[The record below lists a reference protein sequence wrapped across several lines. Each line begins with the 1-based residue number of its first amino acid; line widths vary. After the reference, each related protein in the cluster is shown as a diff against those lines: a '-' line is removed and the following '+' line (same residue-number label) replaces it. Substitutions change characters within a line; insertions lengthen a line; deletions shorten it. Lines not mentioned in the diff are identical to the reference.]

1 MTIKL
6 FDEDAYLTDFSA
18 VILSMEKEKDVTE
31 IVLDKTGFFPEQGGQ
46 TPDRGYLNESP
57 VSDVQIKDE
66 IIYHYVKNEY
76 AENFKVGDTV
86 KGRIDFQHRFS
97 NMQLHSGEHIF
108 SGLVF
113 REYGF
118 NNVGF
123 HLSDNTATMDYD
135 GVLTDEDVLKLETMA
150 NEVIVSNKSIFTS
163 YPDEE
168 TLKVLNYR
176 SKKELSGPIR
186 IVEIEDTDVCA
197 CCAPHVKL
205 TGEIGML
212 KIINRENHRGGVR
225 ITYLCGFRA
234 LSFYRDALDTLKYL
248 QNTLSAKP
256 GREKEA
262 IKKLSDDNKELAYR
276 NVGLIQ
282 SKLSGDITLLEEPI
296 WIGEKEYAEHLRFI
310 INCMHERFSDT
321 VFAFAGND
329 EDGYRYL
336 IESDSKDLT
345 EISKLLRERF
355 NAKGGGRKDSIQG
368 SAPLKADDIGFLFN
382 L

>member
-6 FDEDAYLTDFSA
+6 YDDDAYLKEFAATITEIS
-18 VILSMEKEKDVTE
+18 EEKDYIKV
-31 IVLDKTGFFPEQGGQ
+31 VLDRTAFFPEEGGQ
-46 TPDRGYLNESP
+46 TPDRGLLNGIP
-57 VSDVQIKDE
+57 VQDVQIKNDV
-66 IIYHYVKNEY
+66 IYHYLNKDE
-76 AENFKVGDTV
+76 AGTLKVGSEV
-86 KGRIDFQHRFS
+86 SGQIDFNHRFS

-150 NEVIVSNKSIFTS
+150 NEVIVSNKRIFTS

-168 TLKVLNYR
+168 TLKALNYR

-186 IVEIEDTDVCA
+186 IVEVEDTDVCA

-234 LSFYRDALDTLKYL
+234 LSFYRDALDTLKFV
-248 QNTLSAKP
+248 QATLSAKP
-256 GREKEA
+256 GNEKAA
-262 IKKLSDDNKELAYR
+262 IKKMNEDNKDFAYR
-276 NVGLIQ
+276 IVGLIQ
-282 SKLSGDITLLEEPI
+282 SKLEGDINNLKEPI
-296 WIGEKEYAEHLRFI
+296 WIGTKEDAEHLRFVV
-310 INCMHERFSDT
+310 NCMHKRFSDT
-321 VFAFAGND
+321 VYAFAGND

-345 EISKLLRERF
+345 EVSKLLRERF

-368 SAPLKADDIGFLFN
+368 SAPLKADDISL
-382 L
+382 LLRL

>member
-6 FDEDAYLTDFSA
+6 YDDDAYLKEFAATITEIS
-18 VILSMEKEKDVTE
+18 EEKDYIKV
-31 IVLDKTGFFPEQGGQ
+31 VLDRTAFFPEEGGQ
-46 TPDRGYLNESP
+46 TPDRGLLNGIP
-57 VSDVQIKDE
+57 VQDVQIKNDV
-66 IIYHYVKNEY
+66 IYHYLNKDE
-76 AENFKVGDTV
+76 AGTLKVGSEV
-86 KGRIDFQHRFS
+86 SGQIDFNHRFS

-150 NEVIVSNKSIFTS
+150 NEVIVSNKRIFTS

-168 TLKVLNYR
+168 TLKALNYR

-186 IVEIEDTDVCA
+186 IVEVEDTDVCA

-234 LSFYRDALDTLKYL
+234 LSFYRDALDTLKFV
-248 QNTLSAKP
+248 QATLSAKP
-256 GREKEA
+256 GNE
-262 IKKLSDDNKELAYR
+262 
-276 NVGLIQ
+276 
-282 SKLSGDITLLEEPI
+282 
-296 WIGEKEYAEHLRFI
+296 
-310 INCMHERFSDT
+310 
-321 VFAFAGND
+321 
-329 EDGYRYL
+329 
-336 IESDSKDLT
+336 
-345 EISKLLRERF
+345 
-355 NAKGGGRKDSIQG
+355 
-368 SAPLKADDIGFLFN
+368 
-382 L
+382 